1 MFNKL
6 IQPYFMRKYFLFFLT
21 SFVFSANIVISQ
33 CPNFTI
39 SLGQNQSYCM
49 SQSVTLS
56 ANIIDTSGLSPTIS
70 WSHNGTTL
78 SDTTATISLAL
89 SFATTGTYIVTVTID
104 TCLEKDTVLL
114 GLLDPGQINGGQ
126 VICFNQ
132 IPSPFTSVSL
142 ANIITGDTLNY
153 VWESSL
159 DSLNW
164 TSISSA
170 NLPSFSADTLSQ
182 STYFRRKIQII
193 KNGVVFCDSFSNT
206 LFVEVVS
213 GVSIS
218 AGFDTIV
225 CPNNSF
231 TFSGSITGIG
241 FYQPIYQWSG
251 PGGFSDTT
259 LAPTIPSVTQANS
272 GTYVLSATIGG
283 CVLYD
288 TVVLGVHNIDINS
301 GQFNSSRTQ
310 LVECIG
316 PSSSSGPI
324 GFFLILPTNQ
334 SFVQNVSL
342 DWGDGLVQVV
352 SPSNYS
358 ALQVHNYV
366 AGSYVLTVTVTLS
379 SGCESVLNYSVFV
392 GSSPSPASLALFV
405 NQANGCLPHSTS
417 FTFNVP
423 SANVN
428 GTTYTVDWG
437 DGSPTIL
444 YTHPNT
450 PPVLNHVYNQ
460 ASCGNQVTISGT
472 TYSNVYQPFV
482 ITQNPCSVQPQPS
495 AAGLISVGVPP
506 DASFTMTK
514 EIICP
519 NDEIEFNNTSDF
531 GLTIPTTNGANCD
544 STAPFYWSI
553 TPDNSSGASNWN
565 VVSGTLGSNN
575 SFPGNNSFWSFGSIS
590 PKVKFNVSGIYIVD
604 LFVENE
610 CGLSQYSDTICVIV
624 PPVCSIDITDT
635 VGCSVLN
642 TGVSSSSVLPTCD
655 SFDLPVQ
662 YAWLVTNPPGCSGCS
677 SSLASPSSDSTGL
690 TLINNSNSIQYF
702 TVELTVTAIDSNTST
717 LLSNCVSVCSRTIK
731 VYPRVQISPLTS
743 CTGQLNWNLTNQVNV
758 PSNITWQATQNPN
771 VSGETTSLQT
781 SNLITDSLVN
791 NSSTSQIV
799 IYTVIANSIDGGCSD
814 TQVFTVNLLAPII
827 VQPLSDDTICVGGTI
842 SSPLLLNYT
851 GGTNP
856 PTYQWKMGGVI
867 LSNSASF
874 TPNNFNAPGSYSF
887 IGSVTYGPVGCR
899 LSDSDT
905 ATITVFPDPVVTIQ
919 PVSDTY
925 CLGASGVDTLVVSA
939 SGGLGSYSYQ
949 WYSSAINSNS
959 GGTAIPGATTP
970 RFLPSLGSVGTT
982 YYYCEI
988 TQSRLNCNVS
998 SATVA
1003 IVVTPAPTFST
1014 QPIATQTICL
1024 DGTLSPFTVVYQN
1037 GTPGG
1042 TYQWYSNTINSTSGG
1057 TMIPGATSSSY
1068 SPPSNSVGS
1077 FYYYCVVILPS
1088 GGCSSITSN
1097 VGVIIV
1103 RPDPVINLHPIP
1115 TQKIC
1120 EGGTIGSALFAG
1132 YTGGVGAPSYQ
1143 WQRNGVDIPSAIDS
1157 FYLPP
1162 SFNSADTVDFSV
1174 IISLSGNGCD
1184 VDSSQL
1190 GQVIVVEDPIIVN
1203 QPDTAVYCQNASPVT
1218 PLLVQAIGG
1227 IGAYSYQWYMDSVNS
1242 TYSASQ
1248 LIPGATDSTFVP
1260 FVDSVGVFYYYCVVS
1275 QTGLNCGVVSDTV
1288 KIIVTEGPTFST
1300 QPIATQT
1307 ICLDGTL
1314 SPFTVVYQN
1323 GTPGG
1328 TYQWYSNT
1336 INSTSGGTMIP
1347 GATSSSYS
1355 PPSNSVGSFY
1365 YYCVVILPS
1374 GGCSSITSNVGV
1386 IIVRPDPVINLHP
1399 IPTQKICEGG
1409 TIGSALFAGYTGGV
1423 GAPSYQWQR
1432 NGVDIPSANDSFY
1445 LPPSFNSADTVEFS
1459 VIINLNGSGCNA
1471 DTSQIG
1477 EVIIVPDPII
1487 INQPDTAVYCQ
1498 DASPITPLL
1507 VQASGGLGT
1516 YTYQWY
1522 MDSVNSTYSA
1532 SQLIS
1537 GATDSTFI
1545 PFVDSVGVFYYY
1557 CVVSQT
1563 GLNCGVVSDTV
1574 KIVVTEGPSFSTQ
1587 PIDSQIICLDGAL
1600 SSLTVAYQNGV
1611 AGGTYQWYS
1620 NTINS
1625 NAGGTLISGAISSSY
1640 SPPSNS
1646 VGSFYYYCVVTLP
1659 SGGCSSITSNIGVVI
1674 VQSDP
1679 VINLHPI
1686 PSQTICEGGTIGS
1699 ALFAGYTG
1707 GVGAPSY
1714 QWQINGVDIPS
1725 AIDSFYLPPSFNSA
1739 DTVDFSV
1746 IINLSGNGCNAD
1758 TSQIGEVIIVP
1769 DPIITLQPDSAFYCE
1784 NASPVDTLIIGAS
1797 GGLGAKSFQWYSSFT
1812 NTNVGGTLI
1821 PGAIDS
1827 TFVPPVGSA
1836 SDRYYYCVVTQT
1848 GSNCGV
1854 ASLPA
1859 RIFVTPGPT
1868 FSVQPIDS
1876 QSVCIDGT
1884 FLPLS
1889 VNYFN
1894 GFGQP
1899 SYQWFVNS
1907 VNSSFG
1913 GTLLVGD
1920 TNSSYVPSSSV
1931 PGAKYY
1937 YCEITFNSGGCS
1949 KIVSEVGV
1957 AIVKP
1962 EPTINVQ
1969 PLSYDTICVGG
1980 TISPALTLNYTGGT
1994 GIPSYQWQEFGIDL
2008 PGEVSSSFT
2017 PANFAVTGNYLYT
2030 VVLSLSG
2037 SGCDTDT
2044 SQDAIITVVPDPVV
2058 TIQPVSD
2065 TYCLGASRVDT
2076 LTVSASGGLG
2086 SYSYQWYSDTINSNL
2101 GGSQIA
2107 GATDS
2112 IHVPLVGTIG
2122 TTYYF
2127 CVISQSGL
2135 NCEVISIPAAIVVTP
2150 APTFSTNPDS
2160 LQIICLDGA
2169 LSSLTVAYQNG
2180 VGTPTYQW
2188 YSNSINS
2195 YTGSLPISGAM
2206 NSSYSPPSDSTGI
2219 FYYYCV
2225 VTLPSGGCSFITSD
2239 IGKVIIQPDP
2249 IISIQPIPSQSIC
2262 EGGTIGTPLF
2272 VNYSGGVGTA
2282 SYQWQNS
2289 GINLAGANASSFTP
2303 TGITSPGTYSFSV
2316 VLSLSGSGCDSDTS
2330 QDAIITVVPD
2340 PIVILQ
2346 PVSDTYCIG
2355 AVPVDT
2361 LVILANGGI
2370 GTYSYQWYSNTT
2382 NSNIGG
2388 TLIGGATDST
2398 FIPSVNSIGTIYY
2411 YCEIIQSGVNCNT
2424 VSSPAS
2430 IVTNSAPTF
2439 TTQPIDSQSVCL
2451 DGTLIALAVS
2461 YQNGVGIPSYQWFV
2475 NTSNSY
2481 SAGVPING
2489 ATNSNYIPPSNIT
2502 GTFYYYCV
2510 VSLSKGGCS
2519 SIVSDI
2525 AKVIIN
2531 PDPIITA
2538 QPLLSQSICVGGS
2551 LAAPF
2556 SVSFSG
2562 GVGNPSYK
2570 WQRNGVNLLGDT
2582 NSSFLPT
2589 TFFVPD
2595 TIDYRVI
2602 LTLDGSGC
2610 NSDTS
2615 LNAKVIVVNDPIMV
2629 QEPDSAIYCENTS
2642 PVAPLLVRATG
2653 GLGSFNYQWYS
2664 NVVNSNS
2671 GGTIIPGE
2679 TDSTF
2684 IPLVSALGTV
2694 YYYCEISQTGLNCN
2708 ATSAAAKIT
2717 TTPSPS
2723 FSNQPI
2729 GLQKLC
2735 VGGTPSLL
2743 SVSYVGGNN
2752 SVSYQWYQNNVN
2764 SNIGG
2769 LPIVGAISN
2778 SYLPATTVS
2787 GVTYYYCV
2795 VSFSI
2800 GGCSAITSNTA
2811 EVEVLDDPVITNHPL
2826 FSQMICE
2833 GTTIGQPLTFS
2844 YTGGSGATSIAWYQT
2859 GSPDIL
2865 INGISDTSFQPII
2878 FTTAGTY
2885 KYYAVLTDSGKGCN
2899 NVNTLLG
2906 EIIVNP
2912 TPYVNLLNDT
2922 VLCNDSKL
2930 NINIT
2935 TTIPS
2940 NITWSA
2946 TPNNNVT
2953 GELTSIQTSFLIDD
2967 SLTNNTS
2974 VSQFVN
2980 YTITP
2985 NSFPHGCPGPDSN
2998 VMVKVQPDV
3007 ILSNIPNVEICS
3019 GSPVNAILTANIPS
3033 TFNWFVSLDNPN
3045 VTGESLL
3052 PSTSNLITDR
3062 LVNNTNINQI
3072 VVYSVFL
3079 VSIDGSCPGIAQTFV
3094 VTVKP
3099 SIDLLNED
3107 TLTICS
3113 GTKVNLSLVANT
3125 NVTFNWYADQS
3136 VNVLNETTTV
3146 VSSSLINDSLV
3157 NLTNSVQQVTYRVV
3171 GTSTSNGCS
3180 SPVIPV
3186 TVFVNPIPT
3195 TDIIN
3200 DTLVCNNTT
3209 LSPIS
3214 FNGPVIGTIY
3224 NWYTFDTTIGV
3235 GASSGINS
3243 IPGFITTNN
3252 TMGVKNSTFT
3262 LTPIFINNSVSC
3274 SGPSQSFVISVLPS
3288 PDVYLLS
3295 DIIVCNGIQVP
3306 QKIVAGSISG
3316 TIFNWQNSNT
3326 AISLNSSGIGN
3337 VPSFNATNLTAVQ
3350 QFSSVSVTPMIQQ
3363 SGIQCFGAI
3372 ESYLITVNPS
3382 PQIQNSDIEICNGEN
3397 TNILLNATI
3406 PSSFAWYA
3414 TSTPLV
3420 FNETSFPIQTSVLIN
3435 DNLSITSPLP
3445 QTVDYH
3451 VIPTSLPYGCSG
3463 PDSIIKVTVNPL
3475 PDVSFN
3481 ILNTIFC
3488 DLQPINF
3495 QNTSVGS
3502 LNFHWDFGDGDTSFL
3517 FNPSHS
3523 YASPGNYTIK
3533 LLANNPLTGCS
3544 DSSFKSIVISKTPNS
3559 NFSYSDSVGCDI
3571 LDVLFTADTID
3582 LTAKYLWDFGNGNI
3596 SQQIGFSGHQYLIPD
3611 CYDVSLT
3618 VTSKEGCVSSS
3629 LDTSAICLY
3638 EQPIADFIADR
3649 VLFSSLEVP
3658 EVKFTNLSQF
3668 STFYLWDFGD
3678 GQFNITENPVHT
3690 YSPGANI
3697 YSVKLISSNNVGCQ
3711 DSITKTI
3718 KVYQDIAIY
3727 VPNTFT
3733 PNRDQI
3739 NQVFLPI
3746 LTEGFVKETYRLTIF
3761 NRWGE
3766 LIFQTRDINEGWD
3779 GLHNGKLCQI
3789 DSYIWK
3795 IYVEVANS
3803 SEVKSYTGHV
3813 NLIR

>member
-1 MFNKL
+1 MINKL
-6 IQPYFMRKYFLFFLT
+6 SKSFLIFLALFFCG
-21 SFVFSANIVISQ
+21 ANNVISQ
-33 CPNFTI
+33 CSNFTI
-39 SLGQNQSYCM
+39 SLGQNQSYCIG
-49 SQSVTLS
+49 QNVTLS
-56 ANIIDTSGLSPTIS
+56 ANIIDTSGLRPTIS

-89 SFATTGTYIVTVTID
+89 SSTKTGTYIVTVTID

-114 GLLDPGQINGGQ
+114 GLLDPGQINEGQ

-164 TSISSA
+164 ASISSA
-170 NLPSFSADTLSQ
+170 NLASFSADTLSQ
-182 STYFRRKIQII
+182 STYFRRKVQII

-241 FYQPIYQWSG
+241 SYQPTYLWSG

-259 LAPTIPSVTQANS
+259 LTPTISSVSQSDA
-272 GTYVLSATIGG
+272 GTYVLSATIGS

-288 TVVLGVHNIDINS
+288 TVVLGVYIVDITFPPLAPYN
-301 GQFNSSRTQ
+301 FNNGVITRCGIPAGDT
-310 LVECIG
+310 G
-316 PSSSSGPI
+316 TI
-324 GFFLILPTNQ
+324 GFYLDLPSPISVVDSIIINFGNGISVTYYPGSFNGLKLQ
-334 SFVQNVSL
+334 SYQ
-342 DWGDGLVQVV
+342 
-352 SPSNYS
+352 
-358 ALQVHNYV
+358 
-366 AGSYVLTVTVTLS
+366 AGFYTLS
-379 SGCESVLNYSVFV
+379 VLFYFNTGCNSVISYPVFV
-392 GSSPSPASLALFV
+392 GDNPATGNISL
-405 NQANGCLPHSTS
+405 NANYSRGCLPHTAK
-417 FTFNVP
+417 FTFNAP
-423 SANVN
+423 TLQNIN
-428 GTTYTVDWG
+428 GTTYIIDWG
-437 DGSPTIL
+437 DGSSLET
-444 YTHPNT
+444 YTHPFAPDSLSHIYT
-450 PPVLNHVYNQ
+450 SS
-460 ASCGNQVTISGT
+460 SCGNLISQSGSQNIYNAFRT
-472 TYSNVYQPFV
+472 KVRTE
-482 ITQNPCSVQPQPS
+482 NPCGVQES
-495 AAGLISVGVPP
+495 LSNTIYISDPP
-506 DASFTMTK
+506 LASFTTSK
-514 EIICP
+514 KIICP
-519 NDEIEFNNTSDF
+519 NDTIQFINTTDYGLAIPPPNSGSD
-531 GLTIPTTNGANCD
+531 CD
-544 STAPFYWSI
+544 TFSPFYWTI
-553 TPDNSSGASNWN
+553 TPSNSSSYFRWTTINGS
-565 VVSGTLGSNN
+565 LGSNN
-575 SFPGNNSFWSFGSIS
+575 GQTEFYLWTIGTNSPSIQFLS
-590 PKVKFNVSGIYIVD
+590 SGTYIIN
-604 LFVENE
+604 LFVGSG

-624 PPVCSIDITDT
+624 PPVCFIDITDT
-635 VGCSVLN
+635 AGCSVLN

-662 YAWLVTNPPGCSGCS
+662 YSWSVSNPSGCSGCS
-677 SSLASPSSDSTGL
+677 SSLANNSSDSTGV
-690 TLINNSNSIQYF
+690 TLVNNSNSIQYF
-702 TVELTVTAIDSNTST
+702 TVELTVTAIDSNTNS
-717 LLSNCVSVCSRTIK
+717 LLSNCESTCSRTIK
-731 VYPRVQISPLTS
+731 VYPRIQISPLTS

-758 PSNITWQATQNPN
+758 PSNFTWRATQNPN
-771 VSGETTSLQT
+771 VSGETTSWQT

-791 NSSTSQIV
+791 NSTTSQTV

-814 TQVFTVNLLAPII
+814 TQTFTVNLLAPIV
-827 VQPLSDDTICVGGTI
+827 VQPFQDDSICVGGTLVN
-842 SSPLLLNYT
+842 PLTLNYT

-887 IGSVTYGPVGCR
+887 IGSVTYGPAGCR

-925 CLGASGVDTLVVSA
+925 CLGALGVDTLVVSA

-949 WYSSAINSNS
+949 WYSNTINSVS
-959 GGTAIPGATTP
+959 GGIAISGANNSNY
-970 RFLPSLGSVGTT
+970 LPLVGIIGTT
-982 YYYCEI
+982 YYY
-988 TQSRLNCNVS
+988 
-998 SATVA
+998 
-1003 IVVTPAPTFST
+1003 
-1014 QPIATQTICL
+1014 
-1024 DGTLSPFTVVYQN
+1024 
-1037 GTPGG
+1037 
-1042 TYQWYSNTINSTSGG
+1042 
-1057 TMIPGATSSSY
+1057 
-1068 SPPSNSVGS
+1068 
-1077 FYYYCVVILPS
+1077 
-1088 GGCSSITSN
+1088 
-1097 VGVIIV
+1097 
-1103 RPDPVINLHPIP
+1103 
-1115 TQKIC
+1115 
-1120 EGGTIGSALFAG
+1120 
-1132 YTGGVGAPSYQ
+1132 
-1143 WQRNGVDIPSAIDS
+1143 
-1157 FYLPP
+1157 
-1162 SFNSADTVDFSV
+1162 
-1174 IISLSGNGCD
+1174 
-1184 VDSSQL
+1184 
-1190 GQVIVVEDPIIVN
+1190 
-1203 QPDTAVYCQNASPVT
+1203 
-1218 PLLVQAIGG
+1218 
-1227 IGAYSYQWYMDSVNS
+1227 
-1242 TYSASQ
+1242 
-1248 LIPGATDSTFVP
+1248 
-1260 FVDSVGVFYYYCVVS
+1260 
-1275 QTGLNCGVVSDTV
+1275 
-1288 KIIVTEGPTFST
+1288 
-1300 QPIATQT
+1300 
-1307 ICLDGTL
+1307 
-1314 SPFTVVYQN
+1314 
-1323 GTPGG
+1323 
-1328 TYQWYSNT
+1328 
-1336 INSTSGGTMIP
+1336 
-1347 GATSSSYS
+1347 
-1355 PPSNSVGSFY
+1355 
-1365 YYCVVILPS
+1365 
-1374 GGCSSITSNVGV
+1374 
-1386 IIVRPDPVINLHP
+1386 
-1399 IPTQKICEGG
+1399 
-1409 TIGSALFAGYTGGV
+1409 
-1423 GAPSYQWQR
+1423 
-1432 NGVDIPSANDSFY
+1432 
-1445 LPPSFNSADTVEFS
+1445 
-1459 VIINLNGSGCNA
+1459 
-1471 DTSQIG
+1471 
-1477 EVIIVPDPII
+1477 
-1487 INQPDTAVYCQ
+1487 
-1498 DASPITPLL
+1498 
-1507 VQASGGLGT
+1507 
-1516 YTYQWY
+1516 
-1522 MDSVNSTYSA
+1522 
-1532 SQLIS
+1532 
-1537 GATDSTFI
+1537 
-1545 PFVDSVGVFYYY
+1545 
-1557 CVVSQT
+1557 
-1563 GLNCGVVSDTV
+1563 
-1574 KIVVTEGPSFSTQ
+1574 
-1587 PIDSQIICLDGAL
+1587 
-1600 SSLTVAYQNGV
+1600 
-1611 AGGTYQWYS
+1611 
-1620 NTINS
+1620 
-1625 NAGGTLISGAISSSY
+1625 
-1640 SPPSNS
+1640 
-1646 VGSFYYYCVVTLP
+1646 
-1659 SGGCSSITSNIGVVI
+1659 
-1674 VQSDP
+1674 
-1679 VINLHPI
+1679 
-1686 PSQTICEGGTIGS
+1686 
-1699 ALFAGYTG
+1699 
-1707 GVGAPSY
+1707 
-1714 QWQINGVDIPS
+1714 
-1725 AIDSFYLPPSFNSA
+1725 
-1739 DTVDFSV
+1739 
-1746 IINLSGNGCNAD
+1746 
-1758 TSQIGEVIIVP
+1758 
-1769 DPIITLQPDSAFYCE
+1769 
-1784 NASPVDTLIIGAS
+1784 
-1797 GGLGAKSFQWYSSFT
+1797 
-1812 NTNVGGTLI
+1812 
-1821 PGAIDS
+1821 
-1827 TFVPPVGSA
+1827 
-1836 SDRYYYCVVTQT
+1836 
-1848 GSNCGV
+1848 
-1854 ASLPA
+1854 
-1859 RIFVTPGPT
+1859 
-1868 FSVQPIDS
+1868 
-1876 QSVCIDGT
+1876 
-1884 FLPLS
+1884 
-1889 VNYFN
+1889 
-1894 GFGQP
+1894 
-1899 SYQWFVNS
+1899 
-1907 VNSSFG
+1907 
-1913 GTLLVGD
+1913 
-1920 TNSSYVPSSSV
+1920 
-1931 PGAKYY
+1931 
-1937 YCEITFNSGGCS
+1937 
-1949 KIVSEVGV
+1949 
-1957 AIVKP
+1957 
-1962 EPTINVQ
+1962 
-1969 PLSYDTICVGG
+1969 
-1980 TISPALTLNYTGGT
+1980 
-1994 GIPSYQWQEFGIDL
+1994 
-2008 PGEVSSSFT
+2008 
-2017 PANFAVTGNYLYT
+2017 
-2030 VVLSLSG
+2030 
-2037 SGCDTDT
+2037 
-2044 SQDAIITVVPDPVV
+2044 
-2058 TIQPVSD
+2058 
-2065 TYCLGASRVDT
+2065 
-2076 LTVSASGGLG
+2076 
-2086 SYSYQWYSDTINSNL
+2086 
-2101 GGSQIA
+2101 
-2107 GATDS
+2107 
-2112 IHVPLVGTIG
+2112 
-2122 TTYYF
+2122 

-2135 NCEVISIPAAIVVTP
+2135 NCEVTSIPIAIVVTP

-2160 LQIICLDGA
+2160 LQIVCLDGS
-2169 LSSLTVAYQNG
+2169 LSALTVAYQNG
-2180 VGTPTYQW
+2180 VGIPT
-2188 YSNSINS
+2188 
-2195 YTGSLPISGAM
+2195 
-2206 NSSYSPPSDSTGI
+2206 
-2219 FYYYCV
+2219 
-2225 VTLPSGGCSFITSD
+2225 
-2239 IGKVIIQPDP
+2239 
-2249 IISIQPIPSQSIC
+2249 
-2262 EGGTIGTPLF
+2262 
-2272 VNYSGGVGTA
+2272 
-2282 SYQWQNS
+2282 
-2289 GINLAGANASSFTP
+2289 
-2303 TGITSPGTYSFSV
+2303 
-2316 VLSLSGSGCDSDTS
+2316 
-2330 QDAIITVVPD
+2330 
-2340 PIVILQ
+2340 
-2346 PVSDTYCIG
+2346 
-2355 AVPVDT
+2355 
-2361 LVILANGGI
+2361 
-2370 GTYSYQWYSNTT
+2370 
-2382 NSNIGG
+2382 
-2388 TLIGGATDST
+2388 
-2398 FIPSVNSIGTIYY
+2398 
-2411 YCEIIQSGVNCNT
+2411 
-2424 VSSPAS
+2424 
-2430 IVTNSAPTF
+2430 
-2439 TTQPIDSQSVCL
+2439 
-2451 DGTLIALAVS
+2451 
-2461 YQNGVGIPSYQWFV
+2461 YQWFV

-2481 SAGVPING
+2481 SAAVPIVG
-2489 ATNSNYIPPSNIT
+2489 ATNATYAPPSNNV
-2502 GTFYYYCV
+2502 GTLYYYCV

-2519 SIVSDI
+2519 SIVSNI
-2525 AKVIIN
+2525 AKVIVN
-2531 PDPIITA
+2531 PDPIITTH
-2538 QPLLSQSICVGGS
+2538 PLSNQSICVGGS
-2551 LAAPF
+2551 IGTPF
-2556 SVSFSG
+2556 FVNYSG
-2562 GVGNPSYK
+2562 GLGTPSYQ
-2570 WQRNGVNLLGDT
+2570 WQRNGINLLGDT
-2582 NSSFLPT
+2582 NALFLPT
-2589 TFFVPD
+2589 SFFSTD
-2595 TIDYRVI
+2595 TVSFNVVI
-2602 LTLDGSGC
+2602 SLSGNGC
-2610 NSDTS
+2610 DLDTS
-2615 LNAKVIVVNDPIMV
+2615 LNAIVIVVDDPIIV
-2629 QEPDSAIYCENTS
+2629 QQPDSAIYCKNTS
-2642 PVAPLLVRATG
+2642 PVAPLKVRASAGIGT
-2653 GLGSFNYQWYS
+2653 FNFQWYS
-2664 NVVNSNS
+2664 NLVNSNF
-2671 GGTIIPGE
+2671 GGVTIPGA

-2684 IPLVSALGTV
+2684 TPPVNIMGTV
-2694 YYYCEISQTGLNCN
+2694 YYYCEVSQTGLNCDI
-2708 ATSAAAKIT
+2708 TSAAAKIT

-2752 SVSYQWYQNNVN
+2752 SASYQWYQNNVN

-2878 FTTAGTY
+2878 FTTTGTY

-3195 TDIIN
+3195 ADIIN

-3262 LTPIFINNSVSC
+3262 LTPIFINDSVSC

-3295 DIIVCNGIQVP
+3295 DISVCNGIQVP

-3372 ESYLITVNPS
+3372 ESYLITVNSS
-3382 PQIQNSDIEICNGEN
+3382 PQVQNSNIEICNGEN
-3397 TNILLNATI
+3397 TNILLNANI

-3517 FNPSHS
+3517 FNPSHT

-3533 LLANNPLTGCS
+3533 LVANNPLTGCS

-3582 LTAKYLWDFGNGNI
+3582 LTATYLWDFGNGNI

-3668 STFYLWDFGD
+3668 STFYLWNFGD
-3678 GQFNITENPVHT
+3678 GQFNITENPVHR

-3697 YSVKLISSNNVGCQ
+3697 YTVKLISSNNIGCQ

-3727 VPNTFT
+3727 IPNTFT

-3766 LIFQTRDINEGWD
+3766 LIFQTRDVNEGWD

>member
-1 MFNKL
+1 
-6 IQPYFMRKYFLFFLT
+6 
-21 SFVFSANIVISQ
+21 
-33 CPNFTI
+33 
-39 SLGQNQSYCM
+39 
-49 SQSVTLS
+49 
-56 ANIIDTSGLSPTIS
+56 
-70 WSHNGTTL
+70 
-78 SDTTATISLAL
+78 
-89 SFATTGTYIVTVTID
+89 
-104 TCLEKDTVLL
+104 
-114 GLLDPGQINGGQ
+114 
-126 VICFNQ
+126 
-132 IPSPFTSVSL
+132 
-142 ANIITGDTLNY
+142 
-153 VWESSL
+153 
-159 DSLNW
+159 
-164 TSISSA
+164 
-170 NLPSFSADTLSQ
+170 
-182 STYFRRKIQII
+182 
-193 KNGVVFCDSFSNT
+193 
-206 LFVEVVS
+206 
-213 GVSIS
+213 
-218 AGFDTIV
+218 
-225 CPNNSF
+225 
-231 TFSGSITGIG
+231 
-241 FYQPIYQWSG
+241 
-251 PGGFSDTT
+251 
-259 LAPTIPSVTQANS
+259 
-272 GTYVLSATIGG
+272 
-283 CVLYD
+283 
-288 TVVLGVHNIDINS
+288 
-301 GQFNSSRTQ
+301 
-310 LVECIG
+310 
-316 PSSSSGPI
+316 
-324 GFFLILPTNQ
+324 
-334 SFVQNVSL
+334 
-342 DWGDGLVQVV
+342 
-352 SPSNYS
+352 
-358 ALQVHNYV
+358 
-366 AGSYVLTVTVTLS
+366 
-379 SGCESVLNYSVFV
+379 
-392 GSSPSPASLALFV
+392 
-405 NQANGCLPHSTS
+405 
-417 FTFNVP
+417 
-423 SANVN
+423 
-428 GTTYTVDWG
+428 
-437 DGSPTIL
+437 
-444 YTHPNT
+444 
-450 PPVLNHVYNQ
+450 
-460 ASCGNQVTISGT
+460 
-472 TYSNVYQPFV
+472 
-482 ITQNPCSVQPQPS
+482 
-495 AAGLISVGVPP
+495 
-506 DASFTMTK
+506 
-514 EIICP
+514 
-519 NDEIEFNNTSDF
+519 
-531 GLTIPTTNGANCD
+531 
-544 STAPFYWSI
+544 
-553 TPDNSSGASNWN
+553 
-565 VVSGTLGSNN
+565 
-575 SFPGNNSFWSFGSIS
+575 
-590 PKVKFNVSGIYIVD
+590 
-604 LFVENE
+604 
-610 CGLSQYSDTICVIV
+610 
-624 PPVCSIDITDT
+624 
-635 VGCSVLN
+635 
-642 TGVSSSSVLPTCD
+642 
-655 SFDLPVQ
+655 
-662 YAWLVTNPPGCSGCS
+662 
-677 SSLASPSSDSTGL
+677 
-690 TLINNSNSIQYF
+690 
-702 TVELTVTAIDSNTST
+702 
-717 LLSNCVSVCSRTIK
+717 
-731 VYPRVQISPLTS
+731 
-743 CTGQLNWNLTNQVNV
+743 
-758 PSNITWQATQNPN
+758 
-771 VSGETTSLQT
+771 
-781 SNLITDSLVN
+781 
-791 NSSTSQIV
+791 
-799 IYTVIANSIDGGCSD
+799 
-814 TQVFTVNLLAPII
+814 
-827 VQPLSDDTICVGGTI
+827 
-842 SSPLLLNYT
+842 
-851 GGTNP
+851 
-856 PTYQWKMGGVI
+856 
-867 LSNSASF
+867 
-874 TPNNFNAPGSYSF
+874 
-887 IGSVTYGPVGCR
+887 
-899 LSDSDT
+899 
-905 ATITVFPDPVVTIQ
+905 
-919 PVSDTY
+919 
-925 CLGASGVDTLVVSA
+925 
-939 SGGLGSYSYQ
+939 
-949 WYSSAINSNS
+949 
-959 GGTAIPGATTP
+959 
-970 RFLPSLGSVGTT
+970 
-982 YYYCEI
+982 
-988 TQSRLNCNVS
+988 
-998 SATVA
+998 
-1003 IVVTPAPTFST
+1003 
-1014 QPIATQTICL
+1014 
-1024 DGTLSPFTVVYQN
+1024 
-1037 GTPGG
+1037 
-1042 TYQWYSNTINSTSGG
+1042 
-1057 TMIPGATSSSY
+1057 MIPGAT
-1068 SPPSNSVGS
+1068 
-1077 FYYYCVVILPS
+1077 
-1088 GGCSSITSN
+1088 
-1097 VGVIIV
+1097 
-1103 RPDPVINLHPIP
+1103 
-1115 TQKIC
+1115 
-1120 EGGTIGSALFAG
+1120 
-1132 YTGGVGAPSYQ
+1132 
-1143 WQRNGVDIPSAIDS
+1143 
-1157 FYLPP
+1157 
-1162 SFNSADTVDFSV
+1162 
-1174 IISLSGNGCD
+1174 
-1184 VDSSQL
+1184 
-1190 GQVIVVEDPIIVN
+1190 
-1203 QPDTAVYCQNASPVT
+1203 
-1218 PLLVQAIGG
+1218 
-1227 IGAYSYQWYMDSVNS
+1227 
-1242 TYSASQ
+1242 
-1248 LIPGATDSTFVP
+1248 
-1260 FVDSVGVFYYYCVVS
+1260 
-1275 QTGLNCGVVSDTV
+1275 
-1288 KIIVTEGPTFST
+1288 
-1300 QPIATQT
+1300 
-1307 ICLDGTL
+1307 
-1314 SPFTVVYQN
+1314 
-1323 GTPGG
+1323 
-1328 TYQWYSNT
+1328 
-1336 INSTSGGTMIP
+1336 
-1347 GATSSSYS
+1347 
-1355 PPSNSVGSFY
+1355 
-1365 YYCVVILPS
+1365 
-1374 GGCSSITSNVGV
+1374 
-1386 IIVRPDPVINLHP
+1386 
-1399 IPTQKICEGG
+1399 
-1409 TIGSALFAGYTGGV
+1409 
-1423 GAPSYQWQR
+1423 
-1432 NGVDIPSANDSFY
+1432 
-1445 LPPSFNSADTVEFS
+1445 
-1459 VIINLNGSGCNA
+1459 
-1471 DTSQIG
+1471 
-1477 EVIIVPDPII
+1477 
-1487 INQPDTAVYCQ
+1487 
-1498 DASPITPLL
+1498 
-1507 VQASGGLGT
+1507 
-1516 YTYQWY
+1516 
-1522 MDSVNSTYSA
+1522 
-1532 SQLIS
+1532 
-1537 GATDSTFI
+1537 
-1545 PFVDSVGVFYYY
+1545 
-1557 CVVSQT
+1557 
-1563 GLNCGVVSDTV
+1563 
-1574 KIVVTEGPSFSTQ
+1574 
-1587 PIDSQIICLDGAL
+1587 
-1600 SSLTVAYQNGV
+1600 
-1611 AGGTYQWYS
+1611 
-1620 NTINS
+1620 
-1625 NAGGTLISGAISSSY
+1625 SSSY

-1659 SGGCSSITSNIGVVI
+1659 SGGCSSITSNVGVII
-1674 VQSDP
+1674 VRPDP

-1686 PSQTICEGGTIGS
+1686 PTQTICEGGTIGS

-1714 QWQINGVDIPS
+1714 QWQRNGVDIPS

-1784 NASPVDTLIIGAS
+1784 NASPVDTLIISAS

-1920 TNSSYVPSSSV
+1920 TNSSYVPTSSV

-1980 TISPALTLNYTGGT
+1980 TISSALTLNYTGGT

-2112 IHVPLVGTIG
+2112 IYVPLVGTIG
-2122 TTYYF
+2122 TTYYY

-2180 VGTPTYQW
+2180 VAGGTYQWYSNTVNSNAGGTLISGATNSSYSPPSNSVGTFYYYCEVTLPSGGCSSITSNVGVIIVQPDPVINLHPIPSQTICEGGTIGSALFAGYTGGVGAPSYQWQRNGVDISSATDSFYLPPSFSSADTVDFSVIINLSGNGCNADTSQIGEVIIVPDPIVSLQPINASYCQNATPVAPLVVQAAGGLGMYSYQWFSNNSNSNVGGIQLMGETDSTFTPPVSVVGTTYYYCEITQTGLNCDVTSGVASIIVILAPTFTAQPIDSQTVCLDGSLNALTVAYQNGVGTPTYQW

-2195 YTGSLPISGAM
+2195 YTGSLPIPGAM

-2289 GINLAGANASSFTP
+2289 GMNLAGANASSFTP
-2303 TGITSPGTYSFSV
+2303 SGITSPGTYSFSV

-2370 GTYSYQWYSNTT
+2370 GTYGYQWYSNTT

-2430 IVTNSAPTF
+2430 IVTTSAPTF

-2502 GTFYYYCV
+2502 GTLYYYCV

-2684 IPLVSALGTV
+2684 IPPVSAMGTV

-2708 ATSAAAKIT
+2708 VTSAAAKIT

-2729 GLQKLC
+2729 GFQKLC
-2735 VGGTPSLL
+2735 VGGITNLL
-2743 SVSYVGGNN
+2743 SVSYIGGNS

-2769 LPIVGAISN
+2769 TPISGETTN
-2778 SYLPATTVS
+2778 TYLPLTTLAGS
-2787 GVTYYYCV
+2787 NFYYCV
-2795 VSFSI
+2795 LSFSI
-2800 GGCSAITSNTA
+2800 GGCSNIVSNPA
-2811 EVEVLDDPVITNHPL
+2811 EVVVVGDPIITNQPVL
-2826 FSQMICE
+2826 SQMICQ
-2833 GTTIGQPLTFS
+2833 GTTILQPLTFS
-2844 YTGGSGATSIAWYQT
+2844 FSGGTGATSIAWYQFGT
-2859 GSPDIL
+2859 PNVL
-2865 INGISDTSFQPII
+2865 INGITDTAFLPIT
-2878 FTTAGTY
+2878 FNTAGNF
-2885 KYYAVLTDSGKGCN
+2885 KYFAVLIDSGVGCDILS
-2899 NVNTLLG
+2899 TLNS

-2912 TPYVNLLNDT
+2912 TPQVDPLNDT
-2922 VLCNDSKL
+2922 ILCNDSRL
-2930 NINIT
+2930 NIQIIT
-2935 TTIPS
+2935 SIPS
-2940 NITWSA
+2940 NIAWSA
-2946 TPNNNVT
+2946 AQNVNVI
-2953 GELTSIQTSFLIDD
+2953 GELTSTQTSFLIDD
-2967 SLTNNTS
+2967 SLTNNS
-2974 VSQFVN
+2974 NVPQFVN

-2985 NSFPHGCPGPDSN
+2985 TSFPHGCPGPDST
-2998 VMVKVQPDV
+2998 VLVKIQPDIV
-3007 ILSNIPNVEICS
+3007 LSNVPNVEICS

-3072 VVYSVFL
+3072 VVYSVFPI
-3079 VSIDGSCPGIAQTFV
+3079 SIEGQCAGLAQTFV
-3094 VTVKP
+3094 VTVRP
-3099 SIDLLNED
+3099 SLALLNED
-3107 TLTICS
+3107 TVTICS
-3113 GTKVNLSLVANT
+3113 GNRVNLSLVANT

-3295 DIIVCNGIQVP
+3295 DISVCNGIQVS

-3397 TNILLNATI
+3397 TNILLNANI

>member
-78 SDTTATISLAL
+78 SDTTASISLAL

-590 PKVKFNVSGIYIVD
+590 PKVKFNVSGTYIVD

-702 TVELTVTAIDSNTST
+702 TVELTVTAIDSNTNT
-717 LLSNCVSVCSRTIK
+717 LLSNCESVCSRTIK

-758 PSNITWQATQNPN
+758 PSNVTWQATQNPN
-771 VSGETTSLQT
+771 VSGETISLQT

-791 NSSTSQIV
+791 NSSTSQTV

-842 SSPLLLNYT
+842 SSPLLLSYT

-856 PTYQWKMGGVI
+856 PSYQWKRGGLVVG
-867 LSNSASF
+867 NNANF
-874 TPNNFNAPGSYSF
+874 TPSTFNAPGTYSF
-887 IGSVTYGPVGCR
+887 IGTVTYGPSDCR
-899 LSDSDT
+899 ISDSDT
-905 ATITVFPDPVVTIQ
+905 ATITVVPDPVVTIQ

-925 CLGASGVDTLVVSA
+925 CLGASGVDTLVVSV

-970 RFLPSLGSVGTT
+970 RFLPSVGSVGTT

-988 TQSRLNCNVS
+988 TQSGLNCNVS
-998 SATVA
+998 SATAA

-1024 DGTLSPFTVVYQN
+1024 DGTLSPLTVVYQN

-1077 FYYYCVVILPS
+1077 FYYYCVVTLPS

-1115 TQKIC
+1115 TQTIC

-1143 WQRNGVDIPSAIDS
+1143 WQR
-1157 FYLPP
+1157 
-1162 SFNSADTVDFSV
+1162 
-1174 IISLSGNGCD
+1174 
-1184 VDSSQL
+1184 
-1190 GQVIVVEDPIIVN
+1190 
-1203 QPDTAVYCQNASPVT
+1203 
-1218 PLLVQAIGG
+1218 
-1227 IGAYSYQWYMDSVNS
+1227 
-1242 TYSASQ
+1242 
-1248 LIPGATDSTFVP
+1248 
-1260 FVDSVGVFYYYCVVS
+1260 
-1275 QTGLNCGVVSDTV
+1275 
-1288 KIIVTEGPTFST
+1288 
-1300 QPIATQT
+1300 
-1307 ICLDGTL
+1307 
-1314 SPFTVVYQN
+1314 
-1323 GTPGG
+1323 
-1328 TYQWYSNT
+1328 
-1336 INSTSGGTMIP
+1336 
-1347 GATSSSYS
+1347 
-1355 PPSNSVGSFY
+1355 
-1365 YYCVVILPS
+1365 
-1374 GGCSSITSNVGV
+1374 
-1386 IIVRPDPVINLHP
+1386 
-1399 IPTQKICEGG
+1399 
-1409 TIGSALFAGYTGGV
+1409 
-1423 GAPSYQWQR
+1423 
-1432 NGVDIPSANDSFY
+1432 
-1445 LPPSFNSADTVEFS
+1445 
-1459 VIINLNGSGCNA
+1459 
-1471 DTSQIG
+1471 
-1477 EVIIVPDPII
+1477 
-1487 INQPDTAVYCQ
+1487 
-1498 DASPITPLL
+1498 
-1507 VQASGGLGT
+1507 
-1516 YTYQWY
+1516 
-1522 MDSVNSTYSA
+1522 
-1532 SQLIS
+1532 
-1537 GATDSTFI
+1537 
-1545 PFVDSVGVFYYY
+1545 
-1557 CVVSQT
+1557 
-1563 GLNCGVVSDTV
+1563 
-1574 KIVVTEGPSFSTQ
+1574 
-1587 PIDSQIICLDGAL
+1587 
-1600 SSLTVAYQNGV
+1600 
-1611 AGGTYQWYS
+1611 
-1620 NTINS
+1620 
-1625 NAGGTLISGAISSSY
+1625 
-1640 SPPSNS
+1640 
-1646 VGSFYYYCVVTLP
+1646 
-1659 SGGCSSITSNIGVVI
+1659 
-1674 VQSDP
+1674 
-1679 VINLHPI
+1679 
-1686 PSQTICEGGTIGS
+1686 
-1699 ALFAGYTG
+1699 
-1707 GVGAPSY
+1707 
-1714 QWQINGVDIPS
+1714 NGVDIPS

-1784 NASPVDTLIIGAS
+1784 NASPVDTLIISAS

-1980 TISPALTLNYTGGT
+1980 TISSALTLNYTGGT

-2112 IHVPLVGTIG
+2112 IYVPLVGTIG
-2122 TTYYF
+2122 TTYYY

-2180 VGTPTYQW
+2180 VAGGTYQWYSNTVNSNAGGTLISGATNSSYSPPSNSVGTFYYYCEVTLPSGGCSSITSNVGVIIVQPDPVINLHPIPSQTICEGGTIGSALFAGYTGGVGAPSYQWQRNGVDISSATDSFYLPPSFSSADTVDFSVIINLSGNGCNADTSQIGEVIIVPDPIVSLQPINASYCQNATPVAPLVVQAAGGLGMYSYQWFSNNSNSNVGGIQLMGETDSTFTPPVSVVGTTYYYCEITQTGLNCDVTSGVASIIVILAPTFTAQPIDSQTVCLDGSLNALTVAYQNGVGTPTYQW

-2195 YTGSLPISGAM
+2195 YTGSLPIPGAM

-2289 GINLAGANASSFTP
+2289 GMNLAGANASSFTP
-2303 TGITSPGTYSFSV
+2303 SGITSPGTYSFSV

-2370 GTYSYQWYSNTT
+2370 GTYGYQWYSNTT

-2388 TLIGGATDST
+2388 ILIGGATDST

-2430 IVTNSAPTF
+2430 IVTTSAPTF

-2602 LTLDGSGC
+2602 LNLDGSGC

-2708 ATSAAAKIT
+2708 VTSAAAKIT

-2729 GLQKLC
+2729 GFQKLC
-2735 VGGTPSLL
+2735 VGGIPNLL
-2743 SVSYVGGNN
+2743 SVSYIGGNN
-2752 SVSYQWYQNNVN
+2752 SASYQWYQNNVN

-2844 YTGGSGATSIAWYQT
+2844 YMGGSGATSIAWYQT

-3397 TNILLNATI
+3397 TNILLNANI

-3779 GLHNGKLCQI
+3779 GLHKGKLCQI

>member
-1 MFNKL
+1 M
-6 IQPYFMRKYFLFFLT
+6 
-21 SFVFSANIVISQ
+21 
-33 CPNFTI
+33 
-39 SLGQNQSYCM
+39 
-49 SQSVTLS
+49 
-56 ANIIDTSGLSPTIS
+56 
-70 WSHNGTTL
+70 
-78 SDTTATISLAL
+78 
-89 SFATTGTYIVTVTID
+89 
-104 TCLEKDTVLL
+104 LL

-142 ANIITGDTLNY
+142 ANVITGDTLNY
-153 VWESSL
+153 VWQSSL
-159 DSLNW
+159 DSMNW
-164 TSISSA
+164 TSVSGA
-170 NLPSFSADTLSQ
+170 NLTTYGPGTLSQ
-182 STYFRRKIQII
+182 TTYFRRKVELIQ
-193 KNGVVFCDSFSNT
+193 NGSTSCFAYSNVVV
-206 LFVEVVS
+206 VEVVS
-213 GVSIS
+213 GVAVQ
-218 AGFDTIV
+218 AGLDTII
-225 CPNNSF
+225 CPGNPF
-231 TFSGSITGIG
+231 TFSGSVSGVG
-241 FYQPIYQWSG
+241 SYQPVYQWSG

-288 TVVLGVHNIDINS
+288 TVVLGVHSIDINS

-379 SGCESVLNYSVFV
+379 SGCESILNYSVFV

-437 DGSPTIL
+437 DGSSTIL

-531 GLTIPTTNGANCD
+531 GLTIPTINGANCD

-553 TPDNSSGASNWN
+553 TPANSSGASNWN

-642 TGVSSSSVLPTCD
+642 IGVSSSSVLPTCD

-702 TVELTVTAIDSNTST
+702 TVELTVTAIDSNTNT
-717 LLSNCVSVCSRTIK
+717 LLSNCESVCSRTIK

-758 PSNITWQATQNPN
+758 PSNVTWQATQNPN

-856 PTYQWKMGGVI
+856 PSYQWRLGGSVV
-867 LSNSASF
+867 SNNASF
-874 TPNNFNAPGSYSF
+874 TPSIFNMPGNYSYV
-887 IGSVTYGPVGCR
+887 GSVTYGPPGCR
-899 LSDSDT
+899 IIERDT
-905 ATITVFPDPVVTIQ
+905 ATITVILDPVVTIQ

-925 CLGASGVDTLVVSA
+925 CLGASGVDTLVVSV

-970 RFLPSLGSVGTT
+970 RFLPSVGSVGTT

-988 TQSRLNCNVS
+988 TQSGLNCNVS
-998 SATVA
+998 SATAA

-1077 FYYYCVVILPS
+1077 FYYYCVVTLPS

-1115 TQKIC
+1115 TQTIC

-1174 IISLSGNGCD
+1174 IISLSGIGCD

-1365 YYCVVILPS
+1365 YYCVVTLPS

-1399 IPTQKICEGG
+1399 IPTQTICEGG

-1432 NGVDIPSANDSFY
+1432 NGVDIPSA
-1445 LPPSFNSADTVEFS
+1445 
-1459 VIINLNGSGCNA
+1459 
-1471 DTSQIG
+1471 
-1477 EVIIVPDPII
+1477 
-1487 INQPDTAVYCQ
+1487 
-1498 DASPITPLL
+1498 
-1507 VQASGGLGT
+1507 
-1516 YTYQWY
+1516 
-1522 MDSVNSTYSA
+1522 
-1532 SQLIS
+1532 
-1537 GATDSTFI
+1537 
-1545 PFVDSVGVFYYY
+1545 
-1557 CVVSQT
+1557 
-1563 GLNCGVVSDTV
+1563 
-1574 KIVVTEGPSFSTQ
+1574 
-1587 PIDSQIICLDGAL
+1587 
-1600 SSLTVAYQNGV
+1600 
-1611 AGGTYQWYS
+1611 
-1620 NTINS
+1620 
-1625 NAGGTLISGAISSSY
+1625 
-1640 SPPSNS
+1640 
-1646 VGSFYYYCVVTLP
+1646 
-1659 SGGCSSITSNIGVVI
+1659 
-1674 VQSDP
+1674 
-1679 VINLHPI
+1679 
-1686 PSQTICEGGTIGS
+1686 
-1699 ALFAGYTG
+1699 
-1707 GVGAPSY
+1707 
-1714 QWQINGVDIPS
+1714 
-1725 AIDSFYLPPSFNSA
+1725 IDSFYLPPSFNSA

-1746 IINLSGNGCNAD
+1746 IINLSGDGCNTD

-1784 NASPVDTLIIGAS
+1784 NASPVDTLIISAS

-1868 FSVQPIDS
+1868 FSIQPIDS

-1980 TISPALTLNYTGGT
+1980 TISPALTLNYSGGT

-2017 PANFAVTGNYLYT
+2017 PANFAVIGNYLYT

-2058 TIQPVSD
+2058 AIQPVSD

-2112 IHVPLVGTIG
+2112 IYVPLVGTIG
-2122 TTYYF
+2122 TTYYY

-2180 VGTPTYQW
+2180 VAGGTYQWYSNTINSNAGGTLISGATNSSYAPPSDSVGTFYYYCEVTLPSGGCSSITSNVGVIIVRPDPVINLHPIPTQTICEGGTIGAALFAGYTGGVGAPSYQWQKNGVDILSANDSFYLPPSFSSADTVDFSVIINLSGNGCNADTSQIGEVIIVPDPIVSLQPINASYCQNATPVAPLVVQAAGGLGMYSYQWFSNNSNSNVGGIQLMGETDSTFTPPVSVVGTTYYYCEITQTGLNCDVTSGVASIIVILAPTFTAQPIDSQTVCLDGSLNALTVAYQNGVGTPTYQW

-2195 YTGSLPISGAM
+2195 YTGSLPIPGAM

-2289 GINLAGANASSFTP
+2289 GMNLAGANASSFTP
-2303 TGITSPGTYSFSV
+2303 SGITSPGTYSFSV

-2370 GTYSYQWYSNTT
+2370 GTYGYQWYSNTT

-2388 TLIGGATDST
+2388 ILIGGATDST

-2430 IVTNSAPTF
+2430 IVTTSAPTF

-2461 YQNGVGIPSYQWFV
+2461 YQNGLGIPSYQWFV

-2602 LTLDGSGC
+2602 LNLDGSGC

-2708 ATSAAAKIT
+2708 VTSAAAKIT

-2729 GLQKLC
+2729 GFQKLC
-2735 VGGTPSLL
+2735 VGGIPNLL
-2743 SVSYVGGNN
+2743 SVSYIGGNN
-2752 SVSYQWYQNNVN
+2752 SASYQWYQNNVN

-2844 YTGGSGATSIAWYQT
+2844 YMGGSGATSIAWYQT

-2985 NSFPHGCPGPDSN
+2985 NSFPNGCPGPDSN

-3295 DIIVCNGIQVP
+3295 DISVCNGIQVP

-3382 PQIQNSDIEICNGEN
+3382 PQIQNSNIEICNGEN
-3397 TNILLNATI
+3397 TNILLNANI

-3502 LNFHWDFGDGDTSFL
+3502 LNFNWDFGDGDTSFL

-3618 VTSKEGCVSSS
+3618 VTSKEGCISSS

-3668 STFYLWDFGD
+3668 STFYLWNFGD

-3779 GLHNGKLCQI
+3779 GLHKGKLCQI